1 MQCVR
6 YAENIA
12 GILVVRIFRAR
23 ASVVLS
29 GAGSASAGDL
39 RAGARDGGALCIGE
53 RAASADV
60 RARAR
65 GCAKGARGVKAP
77 AYQTAGLDGGACRA
91 AKVSVAALR
100 YVLWLLAAAFALA
113 FSWAPAAWAYV
124 DPSIMTYTI
133 QAVAGAA
140 VALSTVFGVFARRSR
155 KKLMALLDI
164 DENARRKVEPRWHVR
179 GEAAAASANDAGN
192 AGECADGA
200 AAAAT
205 AGDAGEGEAVA
216 ASANVDGGGVA
227 GAAAKTGTA
236 AGGANGFGAAGEVA
250 ASGAVVSA
258 SVASDDAPEKS
269 HRPKRKKRARRAYR
283 PDWCTRIV
291 YALLSCGFTICTIF
305 VVAPYEIIG
314 GSAGSLVFSL
324 ADVWWVAALP
334 AVAAIAVSALL
345 LSALRGRVFNFFL
358 VLISAIGL
366 AAYVQVLVLNQGMPL
381 ADGGTIVWAEHT
393 DMMIVSGVVWVAII
407 VLSLVL
413 SFFNRRRAQGV
424 VGLLCACL
432 LVVQGVGVASLFL
445 APPSAGSAAS
455 SVASA
460 TGANG
465 SSAASASASASASAT
480 AAADADAASAGAT
493 GGDGL
498 THTNLVSQTETALT
512 EDGLYTVSSKNNV
525 IVFVLD
531 TYDQTLLN
539 TVLRQNPDLLSEM
552 TGFTEFQNCTGAMI
566 PTRFAVPYLL
576 TGELPRVGEDS
587 ATYLAERYERGMF
600 LQDAKDAGY
609 SIGLYT
615 DSLQIGTLPQ
625 AEQDAIAAT
634 TVNMHK
640 VSSSALDFGGTLSAM
655 VQMALYRDAPW
666 VLKSEF
672 WYYTDQINGRI
683 VAYNPDADP
692 GERVYTMNDP
702 RYFGQLR
709 KQGLSIDDSQ
719 GQAGS
724 FRFIHLLG
732 AHYPY
737 SLDEN
742 GNDLGADNSTK
753 EQQAQGSMRIVSE
766 YLRQLKELGV
776 YDQST
781 IIITADHGRWFLTP
795 EPLTTTSTP
804 IMLVKPATSGA
815 AAGLGAGAGADD
827 EAMQGTAADTAN
839 TGAAAANVAGADAN
853 GAAGTAT
860 AGAAVEKSTMPV
872 SQHDYLPT
880 VAQAMGLNAADYG
893 SGLTF
898 FQVNDPTR
906 VRTYITTDSIGLR
919 GIGFREYEIDGNALS
934 FANWHETGNY
944 WSLEE

>member
-12 GILVVRIFRAR
+12 GILVVRIFGAR
-23 ASVVLS
+23 ASAVLS
-29 GAGSASAGDL
+29 GAVKASA
-39 RAGARDGGALCIGE
+39 
-53 RAASADV
+53 
-60 RARAR
+60 
-65 GCAKGARGVKAP
+65 
-77 AYQTAGLDGGACRA
+77 
-91 AKVSVAALR
+91 AALR
-100 YVLWLLAAAFALA
+100 YMLWLLAAAFALA
-113 FSWAPAAWAYV
+113 LSCAPAAWAYV

-133 QAVAGAA
+133 QAIAGAA

-179 GEAAAASANDAGN
+179 GEAAAASAHSV
-192 AGECADGA
+192 GECADGA
-200 AAAAT
+200 AAVAA
-205 AGDAGEGEAVA
+205 AGESA
-216 ASANVDGGGVA
+216 AAAARANVDGSEAA
-227 GAAAKTGTA
+227 GAAAKAGAA
-236 AGGANGFGAAGEVA
+236 AGGANGFDAAGKAA
-250 ASGAVVSA
+250 ASGTVASA
-258 SVASDDAPEKS
+258 SVAGASVASASVAGDDAPEKGR
-269 HRPKRKKRARRAYR
+269 RPKRKKRARRAYR
-283 PDWCTRIV
+283 PDWRTRVV

-324 ADVWWVAALP
+324 VDVWWVAALP
-334 AVAAIAVSALL
+334 AVAAIAVLALL

-366 AAYVQVLVLNQGMPL
+366 AAYVQALVLNQGMPL

-393 DMMIVSGVVWVAII
+393 DMMIVSGVAWVAII

-445 APPSAGSAAS
+445 APPSAGATVS

-460 TGANG
+460 DGASG
-465 SSAASASASASASAT
+465 SSAASVSTLASTSASAT
-480 AAADADAASAGAT
+480 AATDADATDAGAT

-539 TVLRQNPDLLSEM
+539 TVLRQNPDLLFEM
-552 TGFTEFQNCTGAMI
+552 TDFTEFQNCTGAMI

-576 TGELPRVGEDS
+576 TGELPHVGEDS
-587 ATYLAERYERGMF
+587 ATYLAERYERGTF

-655 VQMALYRDAPW
+655 AQMALYRDAPW

-776 YDQST
+776 YDRST

-804 IMLVKPATSGA
+804 IMLVKQATSGA

-827 EAMQGTAADTAN
+827 GVTQDTAADMAN
-839 TGAAAANVAGADAN
+839 AGAATADVAGAAVN

>member
-1 MQCVR
+1 M
-6 YAENIA
+6 
-12 GILVVRIFRAR
+12 
-23 ASVVLS
+23 
-29 GAGSASAGDL
+29 
-39 RAGARDGGALCIGE
+39 
-53 RAASADV
+53 
-60 RARAR
+60 
-65 GCAKGARGVKAP
+65 
-77 AYQTAGLDGGACRA
+77 
-91 AKVSVAALR
+91 
-100 YVLWLLAAAFALA
+100 
-113 FSWAPAAWAYV
+113 
-124 DPSIMTYTI
+124 
-133 QAVAGAA
+133 
-140 VALSTVFGVFARRSR
+140 
-155 KKLMALLDI
+155 
-164 DENARRKVEPRWHVR
+164 
-179 GEAAAASANDAGN
+179 
-192 AGECADGA
+192 
-200 AAAAT
+200 
-205 AGDAGEGEAVA
+205 
-216 ASANVDGGGVA
+216 
-227 GAAAKTGTA
+227 
-236 AGGANGFGAAGEVA
+236 
-250 ASGAVVSA
+250 
-258 SVASDDAPEKS
+258 
-269 HRPKRKKRARRAYR
+269 
-283 PDWCTRIV
+283 
-291 YALLSCGFTICTIF
+291 
-305 VVAPYEIIG
+305 
-314 GSAGSLVFSL
+314 
-324 ADVWWVAALP
+324 
-334 AVAAIAVSALL
+334 
-345 LSALRGRVFNFFL
+345 
-358 VLISAIGL
+358 
-366 AAYVQVLVLNQGMPL
+366 
-381 ADGGTIVWAEHT
+381 
-393 DMMIVSGVVWVAII
+393 
-407 VLSLVL
+407 
-413 SFFNRRRAQGV
+413 
-424 VGLLCACL
+424 
-432 LVVQGVGVASLFL
+432 
-445 APPSAGSAAS
+445 
-455 SVASA
+455 
-460 TGANG
+460 
-465 SSAASASASASASAT
+465 
-480 AAADADAASAGAT
+480 
-493 GGDGL
+493 
-498 THTNLVSQTETALT
+498 
-512 EDGLYTVSSKNNV
+512 YTVSSKNNV

>member
-12 GILVVRIFRAR
+12 GILVVRIFGTR
-23 ASVVLS
+23 ASAVLS
-29 GAGSASAGDL
+29 GAGSAGAGGL
-39 RAGARDGGALCIGE
+39 RAGARDGGALCVGE
-53 RAASADV
+53 RACRRMASARGAD
-60 RARAR
+60 AR
-65 GCAKGARGVKAP
+65 GRAWGAKALAYSTAGLNGGARG
-77 AYQTAGLDGGACRA
+77 A

-100 YVLWLLAAAFALA
+100 YVLWLFAAAFALA
-113 FSWAPAAWAYV
+113 FSWAPAVWAYV

-179 GEAAAASANDAGN
+179 GAAAAASAN
-192 AGECADGA
+192 ADG
-200 AAAAT
+200 
-205 AGDAGEGEAVA
+205 GE
-216 ASANVDGGGVA
+216 VA
-227 GAAAKTGTA
+227 GAAAKAGAA
-236 AGGANGFGAAGEVA
+236 AGGANGFGAAGEAA
-250 ASGAVVSA
+250 ASGAVASA
-258 SVASDDAPEKS
+258 SVASDEAPEKS
-269 HRPKRKKRARRAYR
+269 RRPKRKKRARRAYR
-283 PDWCTRIV
+283 PDWRTRIV

-334 AVAAIAVSALL
+334 AVAAIVVSALL

-358 VLISAIGL
+358 VLVSAIGL
-366 AAYVQVLVLNQGMPL
+366 AAYVQALVLNQGMPL

-413 SFFNRRRAQGV
+413 SFFNRRRVQGV

-455 SVASA
+455 SIASA
-460 TGANG
+460 DAASG
-465 SSAASASASASASAT
+465 SSATSASTLASAT
-480 AAADADAASAGAT
+480 AATDADATDAGAT

-587 ATYLAERYERGMF
+587 ATYLAERYERGTF

-609 SIGLYT
+609 SVGLYT

-815 AAGLGAGAGADD
+815 AAGLGAGDGADD
-827 EAMQGTAADTAN
+827 EATQDAAADTAN
-839 TGAAAANVAGADAN
+839 AGAATADVAGAAAN
-853 GAAGTAT
+853 GAASTAT
-860 AGAAVEKSTMPV
+860 VGAAVEKSTMPV

>member
-12 GILVVRIFRAR
+12 GILVVRIFGVR
-23 ASVVLS
+23 ASAVLS
-29 GAGSASAGDL
+29 GAGSVAAGDL
-39 RAGARDGGALCIGE
+39 RAGACDGGALCTGE

-60 RARAR
+60 HARAR
-65 GCAKGARGVKAP
+65 GRTEGARGVKAP

-91 AKVSVAALR
+91 TKVSVAALR
-100 YVLWLLAAAFALA
+100 YMLWLFAAAFALA

-179 GEAAAASANDAGN
+179 GEAAAASAN
-192 AGECADGA
+192 ADG
-200 AAAAT
+200 
-205 AGDAGEGEAVA
+205 GEA
-216 ASANVDGGGVA
+216 A

-236 AGGANGFGAAGEVA
+236 AGEAA
-250 ASGAVVSA
+250 ASGAVASA

-269 HRPKRKKRARRAYR
+269 RRPKRKKRARRAYR
-283 PDWCTRIV
+283 PDWRTRIV

-366 AAYVQVLVLNQGMPL
+366 AAYVQALVLNQGMPL

-445 APPSAGSAAS
+445 APPSAGTAAS

-460 TGANG
+460 TGASSGAAVSAGGANG
-465 SSAASASASASASAT
+465 SSAASASTSTSAT
-480 AAADADAASAGAT
+480 AAADADAAGAGAT

-587 ATYLAERYERGMF
+587 ATYLAERYERGTF

-827 EAMQGTAADTAN
+827 EATQGTAADAVN

-898 FQVNDPTR
+898 FQVNDPMR